1 VPTDVLLVVVI
12 TVVAVSPWLARLS
25 RLPVPTVQF
34 LLGCLLAALPV
45 ARRLTLSPEL
55 ILLVVLP
62 VILFWE
68 GYQTSVT
75 WARRYWRPIL
85 LNGVLLV
92 VATAGGVAVIAHLL
106 GFPWPA
112 AWALGAVLA
121 PTDASAVTAFGRA
134 LPTSWMT
141 VLRAESLINDGTAL
155 VVLAVAI
162 QAANHEHFG
171 AGSVAWRAG
180 QSYGVGIAMGLAVTL
195 LMLLVLRHITD
206 PLVNASFALALPLL
220 AAVPAEALH
229 GSGVVAVVTCGLAGS
244 RGARRITPARM
255 RLPAHAFWE
264 ITTFL
269 LTGALFVLSG
279 LQLRGLVTEVSA
291 RQAATLVAQGLLV
304 TAVVLVIRF
313 SWSMTM
319 TVLIRTL
326 DRRPVQRTLRVP
338 FRARVVNCWAGLR
351 GGISLAAALTIPL
364 LVAGGPFPR
373 RQELLVI
380 TFVVVATTLLVQGS
394 TLGLAV
400 RWASPTFP
408 APPARDAVTAA
419 RMAVTAR
426 TLRAF
431 ENEWFLTD
439 ADPQLRREIQREL
452 ADALADSGADRVADS
467 ERMRLQLRVLQRKRQ
482 ELAGLVT
489 DGEVED
495 SVMWELQRLLDL
507 EEARLEGLLSA
518 AEAATAP
525 PEVRTEQLGSSSAS
539 GSTSRWRRL

>member
-12 TVVAVSPWLARLS
+12 TVVAASPWLARVS
-25 RLPVPTVQF
+25 HLPVPTVQF
-34 LLGCLLAALPV
+34 LLGCLLAALP
-45 ARRLTLSPEL
+45 AAKYLTVSPDL

-75 WARRYWRPIL
+75 WARRYWRPIF

-92 VATAGGVAVIAHLL
+92 VATAGGVAVLAHLL
-106 GFPWPA
+106 GFSWPA

-134 LPTSWMT
+134 LPTSWTT

-171 AGSVAWRAG
+171 AGSIAWRAV
-180 QSYGVGIAMGLAVTL
+180 QSYGLGIAVGLAVTMF
-195 LMLLVLRHITD
+195 MLLVLRHITD

-220 AAVPAEALH
+220 AAVPAEAVH

-244 RGARRITPARM
+244 RGARRITPGRM

-264 ITTFL
+264 ITTFV

-279 LQLRGLVTEVSA
+279 LQLRALVTDISA
-291 RQAATLVAQGLLV
+291 GETAKLVAQGVLV
-304 TAVVLVIRF
+304 TVVVLAIRF
-313 SWSMTM
+313 TWSMTM
-319 TVLIRTL
+319 TLLIRTL
-326 DRRPVQRTLRVP
+326 DRP

-364 LVAGGPFPR
+364 LAAGGPFPR
-373 RQELLVI
+373 RRQLLVI

-394 TLGLAV
+394 TLGWVV

-408 APPARDAVTAA
+408 PPPAHDAVTAA
-419 RMAVTAR
+419 RRAVTAR
-426 TLRAF
+426 TLHAF
-431 ENEWFLTD
+431 ENEWFLTS
-439 ADPQLRREIQREL
+439 ADPRLRREIYREL
-452 ADALADSGADRVADS
+452 TDALTDTATDQAGDL
-467 ERMRLQLRVLQRKRQ
+467 ERMRLHLEVLQRKRQ
-482 ELAGLVT
+482 ELLGLVT

-495 SVMWELQRLLDL
+495 SVMWEVQRLLDN

-518 AEAATAP
+518 AEARMPQPP
-525 PEVRTEQLGSSSAS
+525 PEHPSMPQAS
-539 GSTSRWRRL
+539 GSPATQAWTG

>member
-1 VPTDVLLVVVI
+1 MPTDVLLVVVI
-12 TVVAVSPWLARLS
+12 TGVAVSPWLARVTH
-25 RLPVPTVQF
+25 LPVPTVQF

-45 ARRLTLSPEL
+45 ANRFTISPEL

-75 WARRYWRPIL
+75 WARRYWRPIF

-92 VATAGGVAVIAHLL
+92 VATAGGVAVLAHLL

-121 PTDASAVTAFGRA
+121 PTDASAVTAFGRY
-134 LPTSWMT
+134 LPTSWTT

-171 AGSVAWRAG
+171 AGSIAWRAV
-180 QSYGVGIAMGLAVTL
+180 QSYGFGVAVGLAVTL
-195 LMLLVLRHITD
+195 FMLLVLRHITD

-220 AAVPAEALH
+220 AAVPAEAVH

-244 RGARRITPARM
+244 RGARRITAGRM

-279 LQLRGLVTEVSA
+279 LQLRALVTDISA
-291 RQAATLVAQGLLV
+291 GKATTLVAQGLLI
-304 TAVVLVIRF
+304 TLLVLAIRF

-364 LVAGGPFPR
+364 LAAGGPFPR
-373 RQELLVI
+373 RRELLVI

-394 TLGLAV
+394 TLGWVV

-408 APPARDAVTAA
+408 PPPPRDAVIAA
-419 RMAVTAR
+419 RRAVTAR

-439 ADPQLRREIQREL
+439 ADPQLRREIYREL
-452 ADALADSGADRVADS
+452 ADALAGTRADQSGDL
-467 ERMRLQLRVLQRKRQ
+467 ERMRLHLEVLQRKRQ
-482 ELAGLVT
+482 ELLGLVT

-495 SVMWELQRLLDL
+495 SVMWEVQRLLDN
-507 EEARLEGLLSA
+507 EETRLEGLLSA
-518 AEAATAP
+518 AEADTPQPDHAP
-525 PEVRTEQLGSSSAS
+525 TPQAQR
-539 GSTSRWRRL
+539 

>member
-12 TVVAVSPWLARLS
+12 TVVAVSPWLARVTH
-25 RLPVPTVQF
+25 LPVPTIQF
-34 LLGCLLAALPV
+34 LLGCLLAALP
-45 ARRLTLSPEL
+45 AAGGLTVSPEL

-75 WARRYWRPIL
+75 WARRYWRPIF

-92 VATAGGVAVIAHLL
+92 VATAGGVAVLVHLL

-134 LPTSWMT
+134 LPTAWTT

-155 VVLAVAI
+155 VLLAVAI

-171 AGSVAWRAG
+171 AGSIAWRAV
-180 QSYGVGIAMGLAVTL
+180 QSYGLGIAVGLAVTIV
-195 LMLLVLRHITD
+195 MLLVLRHITD

-220 AAVPAEALH
+220 AAVPAEAVH

-244 RGARRITPARM
+244 RGARRITPGRM

-269 LTGALFVLSG
+269 LSGALFVLSG
-279 LQLRGLVTEVSA
+279 LQLRTLVTDISA
-291 RQAATLVAQGLLV
+291 GRTATLVAQGVLV
-304 TAVVLVIRF
+304 TAVVLAIRF
-313 SWSMTM
+313 GWSMTM
-319 TVLIRTL
+319 TLLIRTL
-326 DRRPVQRTLRVP
+326 DRRPIQRTLRVP

-364 LVAGGPFPR
+364 LAAGGPFPR
-373 RQELLVI
+373 RQDLLVI
-380 TFVVVATTLLVQGS
+380 TFTVVATTLLVQGS
-394 TLGLAV
+394 TLGWVV

-408 APPARDAVTAA
+408 PPPAHDAVSAA
-419 RMAVTAR
+419 RRAVTAR
-426 TLRAF
+426 TLQAF

-439 ADPQLRREIQREL
+439 ADPRLRREILREL
-452 ADALADSGADRVADS
+452 AEALADTRTDQADDL
-467 ERMRLQLRVLQRKRQ
+467 ERMRLHLQVLQRKRQ
-482 ELAGLVT
+482 ELLGLVA

-495 SVMWELQRLLDL
+495 SVMWEVQRLLDN
-507 EEARLEGLLSA
+507 EEARLDGLLSA
-518 AEAATAP
+518 AEASTAP
-525 PEVRTEQLGSSSAS
+525 SQNQQAASSPATRAS
-539 GSTSRWRRL
+539 TG

>member
-1 VPTDVLLVVVI
+1 MPTDVLLVVVV
-12 TVVAVSPWLARLS
+12 TVVAVSPWLARVS

-34 LLGCLLAALPV
+34 LVGCLLAALPA
-45 ARRLTLSPEL
+45 ARNLIVSPEL

-68 GYQTSVT
+68 GYLTSVT
-75 WARRYWRPIL
+75 WARRYWRPIF

-92 VATAGGVAVIAHLL
+92 VASAGGVAVIAHLL

-162 QAANHEHFG
+162 QAADHEHFG
-171 AGSVAWRAG
+171 AGSIAWRAL
-180 QSYGVGIAMGLAVTL
+180 QSYGVGIAVGLAATL
-195 LMLLVLRHITD
+195 GMLLVLRRITD

-229 GSGVVAVVTCGLAGS
+229 GSGVVAVVTCGLVGS
-244 RGARRITPARM
+244 RGARRITPGWI
-255 RLPAHAFWE
+255 RLPSHAFFE

-279 LQLRGLVTEVSA
+279 LQLRGLVTEISA
-291 RQAATLVAQGLLV
+291 RQAGILVAQGLLV
-304 TAVVLVIRF
+304 TVVVLAIRF
-313 SWSMTM
+313 GWSMTT

-326 DRRPVQRTLRVP
+326 DRRPIQRTLRAP

-351 GGISLAAALTIPL
+351 GGISLAAALTVPQL
-364 LVAGGPFPR
+364 AGGVPFAR

-394 TLGLAV
+394 TLGRVV
-400 RWASPTFP
+400 RWASATFP
-408 APPARDAVTAA
+408 PAPAVDAVAAA
-419 RMAVTAR
+419 RREVSRR

-439 ADPQLRREIQREL
+439 ADPQLREEYHRTL
-452 ADALADSGADRVADS
+452 ADAVAGGPADDTRELD
-467 ERMRLQLRVLQRKRQ
+467 RMRLALEVLRRKRQ
-482 ELAGLVT
+482 ELVGLVS

-495 SVMWELQRLLDL
+495 SVMWEVQRLFDL
-507 EEARLEGLLSA
+507 EEARLDGLLSA
-518 AEAATAP
+518 AEARR
-525 PEVRTEQLGSSSAS
+525 PERG
-539 GSTSRWRRL
+539 

>member
-1 VPTDVLLVVVI
+1 MPTDVLLVVVI
-12 TVVAVSPWLARLS
+12 TVVAVSPWLARVS

-34 LLGCLLAALPV
+34 LLGCLLAAVP
-45 ARRLTLSPEL
+45 AAGNLTVSPEL

-68 GYQTSVT
+68 GYLTSVT
-75 WARRYWRPIL
+75 WVRRYWRPIL

-92 VATAGGVAVIAHLL
+92 VASAGGVAVIAHLL

-162 QAANHEHFG
+162 QAADHEHFG
-171 AGSVAWRAG
+171 AGSIAWRAL
-180 QSYGVGIAMGLAVTL
+180 QSYGVGIAVGLAVTL
-195 LMLLVLRHITD
+195 AMLLVLRRITD

-244 RGARRITPARM
+244 RGARRITPGRM
-255 RLPAHAFWE
+255 RLPAHAFYE

-279 LQLRGLVTEVSA
+279 LQLRGLVTEISA
-291 RQAATLVAQGLLV
+291 RQAGTLVAQGLLV

-313 SWSMTM
+313 GWSMTM
-319 TVLIRTL
+319 TLLIRTL
-326 DRRPVQRTLRVP
+326 DRRPIQRTLRAP
-338 FRARVVNCWAGLR
+338 FRARAVNSWAGLR
-351 GGISLAAALTIPL
+351 GGISLAAALTIPQL
-364 LVAGGPFPR
+364 AAGVPFPR

-394 TLGLAV
+394 TLGRVV
-400 RWASPTFP
+400 RWASVTFP
-408 APPARDAVTAA
+408 PAPAVDAVAAA
-419 RMAVTAR
+419 RRAVSRR
-426 TLRAF
+426 TLQAF

-439 ADPQLRREIQREL
+439 ADPELRNEYHRSL
-452 ADALADSGADRVADS
+452 AAAVAGGRADDARDS
-467 ERMRLQLRVLQRKRQ
+467 ERMRLALDVLQRKRQ
-482 ELAGLVT
+482 ELLGLVRE
-489 DGEVED
+489 GEVED
-495 SVMWELQRLLDL
+495 SVMWEVQRLLDL
-507 EEARLEGLLSA
+507 EEARLDGLLSA
-518 AEAATAP
+518 AEA
-525 PEVRTEQLGSSSAS
+525 RTR
-539 GSTSRWRRL
+539 TSPSEGGA

>member
-1 VPTDVLLVVVI
+1 MPTDVLLVVVI
-12 TVVAVSPWLARLS
+12 TVVAVSPWLARAT

-45 ARRLTLSPEL
+45 ARRLTVSPEL

-75 WARRYWRPIL
+75 WARRYWRPIF

-92 VATAGGVAVIAHLL
+92 VVTAGGVAVIAHEL

-112 AWALGAVLA
+112 AWALGAVIA
-121 PTDASAVTAFGRA
+121 PTDASAVTAFGRS
-134 LPTSWMT
+134 LPTAWTT

-171 AGSVAWRAG
+171 AGSIAWRAV
-180 QSYGVGIAMGLAVTL
+180 QSYGVGIAVGLAVTL

-244 RGARRITPARM
+244 RGARRITPGRM

-279 LQLRGLVTEVSA
+279 LQLRGLVTDISA
-291 RQAATLVAQGLLV
+291 HQAATLVAQGVLV
-304 TAVVLVIRF
+304 TVIVLAIRF

-351 GGISLAAALTIPL
+351 GGISLAAALTIPQ
-364 LVAGGPFPR
+364 LVAGGSFPR

-394 TLGLAV
+394 TLGVAV

-408 APPARDAVTAA
+408 PPPAHDAVTAA
-419 RMAVTAR
+419 RRAVTAR

-439 ADPQLRREIQREL
+439 ADPQLRLEIHREL
-452 ADALADSGADRVADS
+452 ADALSDIRDGRAGDL
-467 ERMRLQLRVLQRKRQ
+467 ERMRLHLQVLQRKRQ
-482 ELAGLVT
+482 ELVGLVT

-495 SVMWELQRLLDL
+495 SVMWEVQRLLDN
-507 EEARLEGLLSA
+507 EEARLEGLLAA
-518 AEAATAP
+518 AEAAAP
-525 PEVRTEQLGSSSAS
+525 QPSPEPTSQRPDVRLPGH
-539 GSTSRWRRL
+539 

>member
-1 VPTDVLLVVVI
+1 VTVPTDVLLVVVI
-12 TVVAVSPWLARLS
+12 TVVAASPWLARVS

-34 LLGCLLAALPV
+34 LLGCLLTALPA
-45 ARRLTLSPEL
+45 ARGLTVSPEL

-68 GYQTSVT
+68 GYQTSVS

-92 VATAGGVAVIAHLL
+92 VASAGGVAVLAHLL
-106 GFPWPA
+106 GFEWPA

-121 PTDASAVTAFGRA
+121 PTDASAVAAFGRA
-134 LPTSWMT
+134 LPTRWTT

-162 QAANHEHFG
+162 QAARHEHFS
-171 AGSVAWRAG
+171 AGSIAWRAV
-180 QSYGVGIAMGLAVTL
+180 QSYGVGIAVGLAVTL
-195 LMLLVLRHITD
+195 FMLLVLRRITD

-220 AAVPAEALH
+220 AAVPAEAMH

-244 RGARRITPARM
+244 RGARRITPGRM
-255 RLPAHAFWE
+255 RLPAHAFFE

-279 LQLRGLVTEVSA
+279 LQLRGLVTDVTA
-291 RQAATLVAQGLLV
+291 RHAATLVAQGLLI
-304 TAVVLVIRF
+304 TAAVLVIRF
-313 SWSMTM
+313 CWSMTM
-319 TVLIRTL
+319 TALIRTL
-326 DRRPVQRTLRVP
+326 DRRPIQRTLRAP

-364 LVAGGPFPR
+364 AAAGDPFPR
-373 RQELLVI
+373 RQDLLVI

-394 TLGLAV
+394 TLGRVV
-400 RWASPTFP
+400 RWASPSFPP
-408 APPARDAVTAA
+408 APAQDAVAAA
-419 RMAVTAR
+419 RRAMTLR

-439 ADPQLRREIQREL
+439 ADPELREEVRRTLQS
-452 ADALADSGADRVADS
+452 AVAGGPTDDTRQV
-467 ERMRLQLRVLQRKRQ
+467 ERMRLALDVLRRKRQ
-482 ELAGLVT
+482 ELVGLVT
-489 DGEVED
+489 DGQVED
-495 SVMWELQRLLDL
+495 SVMWEVQRLLDL
-507 EEARLEGLLSA
+507 EEARLDGLLSA
-518 AEAATAP
+518 AEARTPQP
-525 PEVRTEQLGSSSAS
+525 PGAVPSQQPAG
-539 GSTSRWRRL
+539 